1 MAYNGPGNMYRL
13 FSRLVLLAVLG
24 AMPLLLNSGLDDVFF
39 GPWRAFMMASLGCLA
54 AWLGI
59 RIFSGRALLGLSPAG
74 LPWALFAAWAL
85 ASAPRSS
92 NPGDGWRRALELAG
106 SVAGVWL
113 GMAQAKQAGRA
124 IAIVLW
130 AISLCSLYGML
141 QVLGIDPLPW
151 STKFGARAF
160 GTLGNPDYYAGHI
173 LLVLPLALALV
184 ARRSSVITQGM
195 IALMLAGF
203 IFSQVRGAWLAAVA
217 GAAWAAFWIYRG
229 GVLRDTERKLLVRA
243 GWAAFAIAL
252 GAILI
257 SPDVRS
263 RITSVVAVGGYDAT
277 GRRYL
282 WTIAALVWR
291 DAPLL
296 GFGPDS
302 YQLEFPRHQLVGM
315 SMGLHQFR
323 PYGWSTHAHNELLQF
338 GAELGAVGVVLFLWG
353 TLAWFF
359 RWTRRMKELSLRGD
373 EGARD
378 EWWLQLGIGTSL
390 AASFAYGF
398 VNFPFQVAPTAV
410 LWWALLGF
418 SLGRMGEAER
428 EWKFPRAL
436 SSAAGAGLA
445 VIGLAGAVILSADM
459 VGSSYLRELRGRLEL
474 ASNVLARRYGLL
486 AARIIP
492 HDIRVFRHLGR
503 LAVAEGDEP
512 FLEWV
517 TAARLKIHPHLAD
530 AYLDRADLMRKL
542 GRTAEA
548 EKRYR
553 EVLEVAPN
561 FASAWGELGAISFE
575 RKEYA
580 KAAEA
585 FARAADI
592 QRSNAVWPHNQAS
605 ALGCLKMYREALDA
619 DNQAI
624 ERDPGFVDAYV
635 GKALSARSLKDM
647 KTAREAALKAYQL
660 NPADSRA
667 ARLLS
672 QLGG

>member
-1 MAYNGPGNMYRL
+1 MYRL
-13 FSRLVLLAVLG
+13 FSRLVLLAMLG
-24 AMPLLLNSGLDDVFF
+24 AMPLMLNSGVDDVFF
-39 GPWRAFMMASLGCLA
+39 GPWRAFLLASLACLA
-54 AWLGI
+54 VWLGV
-59 RIFSGRALLGLSPAG
+59 RAVGGRALLVLSPAC

-85 ASAPRSS
+85 ASAARSS
-92 NPGDGWRRALELAG
+92 NPGDGWRRALELTG

-113 GMAQAKQAGRA
+113 GIALARQTGRA
-124 IAIVLW
+124 VSIVLW
-130 AISLCSLYGML
+130 AISICSLYGML

-160 GTLGNPDYYAGHI
+160 GTLGNPDYYAGHV
-173 LLVLPLALALV
+173 LLVLPLAFVLV
-184 ARRSSVITQGM
+184 ARRSSAITFGM
-195 IALMLAGF
+195 IALLLAGF
-203 IFSQVRGAWLAAVA
+203 IFSQVRGAWLAGGA

-229 GVLRDTERKLLVRA
+229 GILRDAERKFLVRT
-243 GWAAFAIAL
+243 GWTALAIAVVAL
-252 GAILI
+252 AF

-263 RITSVVAVGGYDAT
+263 RVLSVVAVGGYDAT

-282 WTIAALVWR
+282 WTIAALIWR

-315 SMGLHQFR
+315 DMGLAQFR

-338 GAELGAVGVVLFLWG
+338 GAELGAVGVALFLWG
-353 TLAWFF
+353 ALAWFV
-359 RWTRRMKELSLRGD
+359 RWAGRMKELSWRGD
-373 EGARD
+373 DQDRD
-378 EWWLQLGIGTSL
+378 EWWIQLGIGTSL

-410 LWWALLGF
+410 LWWALLGI
-418 SLGRMGEAER
+418 SLGRMGETKR
-428 EWKFPRAL
+428 EWKFPYAL
-436 SSAAGAGLA
+436 GAVAGAGLA
-445 VIGLAGAVILSADM
+445 AIGLAGAIIFSADM
-459 VGSSYLRELRGRLEL
+459 VGSSYLRGLRGRLEIGNN
-474 ASNVLARRYGLL
+474 ALARRYGLL

-517 TAARLKIHPHLAD
+517 TAARLRIHPHLAD

-542 GRTAEA
+542 GRNEEA

-553 EVLEVAPN
+553 ELLEGAPN

-575 RKEYA
+575 RREYA

-592 QRSNAVWPHNQAS
+592 QRHNAVWPHNQAS
-605 ALGCLKMYREALDA
+605 ALGCLKMYREALEA

-624 ERDPGFVDAYV
+624 ERDPRFVDAYV
-635 GKALSARSLKDM
+635 GKALSARALKDLV
-647 KTAREAALKAYQL
+647 TAREAARKAYQL
-660 NPADSRA
+660 DPADSRA